1 MKEGHRRINKKVRQ
15 RCREINNR
23 AGHREK
29 LQPLLAQLQEV
40 LQEQACETRVVN
52 VTARYED
59 NPFDKIM
66 VA

>member
-1 MKEGHRRINKKVRQ
+1 MKEVHRRINKKVRQ
-15 RCREINNR
+15 LCREINNR
-23 AGHREK
+23 AGNREK
-29 LQPLLAQLQEV
+29 LQSLSAQLQEV

-52 VTARYED
+52 VTAPYED